1 MSREL
6 DGGREPRQGP
16 DRGKAGKSADPLRFE
31 EGREE
36 SPLEPQAPTRGA
48 RGGKQA
54 EPLRFGPEREPEPG
68 APRQRRPDWKKASA
82 RKVRETTAPAEPER
96 REEAAPQG
104 DGHQSAPQA
113 GAAPENTGRPD
124 PLEGRAD
131 RFPSDR
137 AAEPVPP
144 AEHGEPPDDPREA
157 PAPRGPE
164 RASLR
169 EGPAARLRFEDEDAA
184 PGSQPGKAAPKGP
197 RPAGRGPG
205 YSQDAP
211 ADAPP
216 EAPMGQSVPRDGG
229 GKFRTESNSEQV
241 NRAKFRMEKREAKL
255 GRARDKLA
263 KQKPP
268 KPKGPVRKIAGA
280 AGWTA
285 HGFVHSKIYENE
297 HENVGIEGAHRSELA
312 AEAGGRK
319 LYRFARRKIREH
331 PAKAVRR
338 AQSRLTKATAN
349 YHLHRAAQEQP
360 KLAMNAWKRFLYK
373 RKLKQQYRKRAKE
386 AAKYGAAAARKTAV
400 TTEKLAAR
408 TVGFVK
414 RHPVGVLLALA
425 CLLIVFLFQSCTSA
439 LAPLGSGAGGG
450 IGATTYAAK
459 DADILAAEAA
469 YCDLEAELQTYL
481 DSYTATHSYDEY
493 HFDLDEIEHDP
504 YVLISILS
512 ALHEG
517 EWTLADVEGTLADLF
532 DRQYILTEEVVV
544 ETRYRTESRTDS
556 DGNSYTVQVP
566 YDYYICY
573 VTLENFNLS
582 HLPVY
587 MMGEEQM
594 ARYALYMASLGNRPD
609 LFPGSG
615 YVDKYTQPVDRYE
628 VPTEYLSDEQFAAL
642 LTEAEK
648 YVGYPYVW
656 GGSSPAT
663 SFDCSGYLSWV
674 LNQCGW
680 NVGRLGATGLY
691 NYCTPTSN
699 PKPGDLV
706 FFVGTYDTTGIS
718 HCGLYLGDGMMLHA
732 GDPIGYANLNTSYW
746 QSHLYAYGR
755 LP

>member
-6 DGGREPRQGP
+6 DGGREPRKDPASRLISDQEQ
-16 DRGKAGKSADPLRFE
+16 AGKLSD
-31 EGREE
+31 
-36 SPLEPQAPTRGA
+36 
-48 RGGKQA
+48 
-54 EPLRFGPEREPEPG
+54 PLRFGPEREPKVDTPK
-68 APRQRRPDWKKASA
+68 QRRPDWKKASA
-82 RKVRETTAPAEPER
+82 RKVREATAPAEPER
-96 REEAAPQG
+96 REEAVPQG

-131 RFPSDR
+131 LFPPDR

-144 AEHGEPPDDPREA
+144 DDPREA
-157 PAPRGPE
+157 PSSRGRGRTSP
-164 RASLR
+164 R

-197 RPAGRGPG
+197 RPAGRGPS
-205 YSQDAP
+205 YSQAAP

-229 GKFRTESNSEQV
+229 GKFRTESNSEQAG
-241 NRAKFRMEKREAKL
+241 RAKFRMEKREAKL
-255 GRARDKLA
+255 DKARDKLA

-268 KPKGPVRKIAGA
+268 KKKGLLRKAAGA

-338 AQSRLTKATAN
+338 AQSKFTKATAN

-360 KLAMNAWKRFLYK
+360 ELAMNAWKRFLYK

-386 AAKYGAAAARKTAV
+386 SAKYGAAAAKKTAV

-459 DADILAAEAA
+459 DEDILAAEAA
-469 YCDLEAELQTYL
+469 YCDMEAELQAYL
-481 DSYTATHSYDEY
+481 DNYTATHSYDEY

-556 DGNSYTVQVP
+556 EGNSYTVQVP

-628 VPTEYLSDEQFAAL
+628 VPAAHLSDEQFAAL

-718 HCGLYLGDGMMLHA
+718 HCGLYLGDGMMLHC
-732 GDPIGYANLNTSYW
+732 GDPIGYANLNSSYW
-746 QSHLYAYGR
+746 QAHLYAYGR